1 MFFIFLERISHD
13 ARRFLQPSTLEEM
26 RHQTKKQLI
35 LNLDSSQMKLLV
47 FKFMHPQE
55 NIFCHLFPFQQYRS
69 SESQTTIIPKIWE

>member
-1 MFFIFLERISHD
+1 MILIFMFLIFLERISHD

-55 NIFCHLFPFQQYRS
+55 NVFCHLFSFQQYID
-69 SESQTTIIPKIWE
+69 QVNHKQP